1 MIQKMSD
8 QHKIHFLDD
17 DSISKKDQTPE
28 IIAQKTINQIA
39 EEQKSKQLESKDNG
53 LMTSHHISS
62 ARTGSIKDEG
72 GPSKYVKSESSNTI
86 WDNNKTEQESK
97 KIDNKTKTLQEK
109 SEIVSNKREAENK
122 RMEDLTSA
130 LKSTLQDK
138 ASSVSPAG
146 TLSGSNYKDLKNNM
160 SIFDNK
166 DFMRVIDKTAGE
178 KVSEDI
184 SKRKSQIDNSWRNG
198 GRSVSSK
205 DITKNLFDGMFN
217 KKQEK

>member
-17 DSISKKDQTPE
+17 DSVSKKEQISETTV
-28 IIAQKTINQIA
+28 QKTINQIA

-86 WDNNKTEQESK
+86 WDSNKTEQESQ

-122 RMEDLTSA
+122 RMEEMTSA

-138 ASSVSPAG
+138 ASSVSSAG
-146 TLSGSNYKDLKNNM
+146 TLSGTNYKDSKNNM

-166 DFMRVIDKTAGE
+166 DFMRVVDKTDGE

-184 SKRKSQIDNSWRNG
+184 SKRKSQVDDSWKDG
-198 GRSVSSK
+198 GKVVSSK
-205 DITKNLFDGMFN
+205 DITKSLFNGMFN
-217 KKQEK
+217 KEQEK